1 MEVQIIEDVIFRRVG
16 ALKTVE
22 AEIPIAIDP
31 TIGVLR
37 WTKCKK
43 YKTQPTYNP
52 IVEMGIYFKL
62 TDCPEDLKNYEVKIV
77 IDLFISDKEKYF
89 REYDITELKKELQAY
104 NISDIDYVCNK
115 VVESIKHDYF

>member
-31 TIGVLR
+31 TIGILR

-43 YKTQPTYNP
+43 YKTQ
-52 IVEMGIYFKL
+52 IVK
-62 TDCPEDLKNYEVKIV
+62 TK
-77 IDLFISDKEKYF
+77 
-89 REYDITELKKELQAY
+89 
-104 NISDIDYVCNK
+104 
-115 VVESIKHDYF
+115 